1 MDFQEYIIKF
11 SLVSTVFYI
20 MSLLYNK
27 KKNVSLELY
36 ASALR
41 NENDGLYDAAVSEY
55 EQALFEQERLRFKD
69 ARLIAGIH
77 EKLKVLHTIISYN
90 NNFQAALIKP
100 AV

>member
-11 SLVSTVFYI
+11 MMLSASAYVMF
-20 MSLLYNK
+20 LLFKK
-27 KKNVSLELY
+27 KKNISLELY

-41 NENDGLYDAAVSEY
+41 NENDGLYDAAVADY
-55 EQALFEQERLRFKD
+55 EQALTELEKLRFRD
-69 ARLIAGIH
+69 ARLMAGIQ

-90 NNFQAALIKP
+90 NNFQVALIKP